1 LILQERAC
9 NCFTVTGFAF
19 IPRLYESPF
28 FIDKAGDNVFNHRF
42 SFVVNLAESLI
53 ESTLHKKRGVVAL
66 AMLFI
71 ELGRE
76 IKRVVDI
83 KTPHLFPN
91 AEKAKM
97 ILVHKLLYFIRRT
110 FEGIKVL
117 LMCS

>member
-1 LILQERAC
+1 MILQEKAC

-66 AMLFI
+66 VMLF
-71 ELGRE
+71 E
-76 IKRVVDI
+76 IVEVQYC
-83 KTPHLFPN
+83 
-91 AEKAKM
+91 A
-97 ILVHKLLYFIRRT
+97 
-110 FEGIKVL
+110 
-117 LMCS
+117 